1 MDIFWAAAY
10 RRAAWPP
17 ERPPRG
23 SPRPDEPE
31 ASPSSRRPRVSEGRC
46 DMTSQRQRPVRDLPE
61 VPYFSLDMHTCPD
74 GDVVEVLLTG
84 DVDEATVGHLDDSLA
99 WVVEHMQQRRVVV
112 DLSGAQHVEPCGVL
126 A

>member
-1 MDIFWAAAY
+1 
-10 RRAAWPP
+10 
-17 ERPPRG
+17 
-23 SPRPDEPE
+23 
-31 ASPSSRRPRVSEGRC
+31 
-46 DMTSQRQRPVRDLPE
+46 MTSQRQRPVRDLPE

-112 DLSGAQHVEPCGVL
+112 DLSGAQRVEPCGVL
-126 A
+126 ALRRVADALRATGRELAVRQEPDAVRAALEAAGLSIVGVDPDTEG

>member
-1 MDIFWAAAY
+1 
-10 RRAAWPP
+10 
-17 ERPPRG
+17 
-23 SPRPDEPE
+23 
-31 ASPSSRRPRVSEGRC
+31 
-46 DMTSQRQRPVRDLPE
+46 MTSQRQRPVRDLPE

-126 A
+126 ALTRVADALRATGRELAVRQEPDAVRAALEAAGLSIVGVDPDTEG

>member
-1 MDIFWAAAY
+1 
-10 RRAAWPP
+10 
-17 ERPPRG
+17 
-23 SPRPDEPE
+23 
-31 ASPSSRRPRVSEGRC
+31 
-46 DMTSQRQRPVRDLPE
+46 MTSQRQRPVRDLPE

-126 A
+126 ALRRVADALRATGRELAVRQEPDAVRAALEAAGLSIVGADPDAEG

>member
-1 MDIFWAAAY
+1 
-10 RRAAWPP
+10 
-17 ERPPRG
+17 
-23 SPRPDEPE
+23 
-31 ASPSSRRPRVSEGRC
+31 
-46 DMTSQRQRPVRDLPE
+46 MTSQRQRPVRDLPE

-126 A
+126 ALTRVADALRATGRELAVRQEPDAVRPALEAAGLSIVGADSDAEG